1 MFVLHSV
8 ESKTN
13 LTRNESECNSIAV
26 IFMVV
31 SGIAHVRMRFQFN
44 LKFSCVSR
52 SIMLNVERHVYDLF
66 PMKIV

>member
-31 SGIAHVRMRFQFN
+31 SGIAHVSN
-44 LKFSCVSR
+44 EISV
-52 SIMLNVERHVYDLF
+52 
-66 PMKIV
+66 